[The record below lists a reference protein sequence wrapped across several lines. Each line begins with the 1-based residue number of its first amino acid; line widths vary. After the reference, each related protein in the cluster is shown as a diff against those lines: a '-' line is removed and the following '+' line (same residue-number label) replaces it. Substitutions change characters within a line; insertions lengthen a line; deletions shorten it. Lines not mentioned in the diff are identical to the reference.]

1 MLHITKEHLERFEQI
16 KRLFYSKTKVP
27 VENNWRSR
35 TNNEIW
41 LEIVAQVVV
50 VGKSEPWDRLKEND
64 ELRNKI
70 AYENLGQIQSQEEL
84 RSIINHVLLEV
95 GARYA
100 SSDVSKSVKAKALA
114 YNLNMLKRFEQGPK
128 GFMMR
133 LAEMKGLD
141 NDKIRIRYVMACFM
155 YIKNK
160 GARDLLMEL
169 GLVRNAIALDAR
181 IQAIFQKIGIQ
192 MPEIS
197 GDFRLYEE
205 IENDILTKICKSL
218 GLLGVEF
225 DRMLY
230 QNKKEIMGM
239 NSWR

>member
-1 MLHITKEHLERFEQI
+1 MLHVIKEHLERFEQI

-35 TNNEIW
+35 TSNEIW

-50 VGKSEPWDRLKEND
+50 VGRSEPWERLKENT
-64 ELRNKI
+64 ELIKKI
-70 AYENLGQIQSQEEL
+70 SYENLVQIQDQDKL
-84 RSIINHVLLEV
+84 RSAINNVLLKI

-100 SSDVSKSVKAKALA
+100 SSDISKSVKAKALA
-114 YNLNMLKRFEQGPK
+114 HNLNMLKRLEEGPK
-128 GFMMR
+128 GFMKR
-133 LAEMKGLD
+133 LVEFKGSD
-141 NDKIRIRYVMACFM
+141 GDRAKIGCVMNSFM

-169 GLVRNAIALDAR
+169 GVVRNAIALDAR
-181 IQAIFQKIGIQ
+181 IQAIFQKVGIQ
-192 MPEIS
+192 MPENFGGNSKI
-197 GDFRLYEE
+197 YEE
-205 IENDILTKICKSL
+205 IENDILNKICTRL

-230 QNKKEIMGM
+230 QNYEEIVKMAF
-239 NSWR
+239 

>member
-1 MLHITKEHLERFEQI
+1 MLQIAKEHLEKFEEI
-16 KRLFYSKTKVP
+16 KRLFHSKTKVP

-50 VGKSEPWDRLKEND
+50 VGRSEPWEKLKDDD
-64 ELRNKI
+64 ELLRQI
-70 AYENLGQIQSQEEL
+70 SYEKLVQIQDQGKL
-84 RSIINHVLLEV
+84 VNAINNVLLKI

-100 SSDVSKSVKAKALA
+100 SSDISKSVKAKALA
-114 YNLNMLKRFEQGPK
+114 HNLNKLKSFEEGPK
-128 GFMMR
+128 GFMKQ
-133 LAEMKGLD
+133 LADIKGPD
-141 NDKIRIRYVMACFM
+141 GDRAKIQRVMNNFM

-169 GLVRNAIALDAR
+169 GVVRNAIALDAR
-181 IQAIFQKIGIQ
+181 IQAIFQKVGVQ
-192 MPEIS
+192 MPNNFS
-197 GDFRLYEE
+197 GNSKIYEE
-205 IENDILTKICKSL
+205 IENDILNKICAPL

-230 QNKKEIMGM
+230 QNYVEIMKI
-239 NSWR
+239 NY

>member
-1 MLHITKEHLERFEQI
+1 MLHITKEHLEKFDQI

-27 VENNWRSR
+27 VKNNWRSR
-35 TNNEIW
+35 TSNEIW

-50 VGKSEPWDRLKEND
+50 VGKSEPWDRLKDSD

-70 AYENLGQIQSQEEL
+70 AYENLVQIQSQEEL
-84 RSIINHVLLEV
+84 RSAINRVLLEV
-95 GARYA
+95 GARYV

-114 YNLNMLKRFEQGPK
+114 YNLSVLKRFEEGPK

-133 LAEMKGLD
+133 LAEMNGPEG
-141 NDKIRIRYVMACFM
+141 DKVKIRYVMHCFM

-192 MPEIS
+192 MPEVS
-197 GDFRLYEE
+197 GNFRLYEE
-205 IENDILTKICKSL
+205 IEDDILTKICKPL
-218 GLLGVEF
+218 CLFGVEF

-230 QNKKEIMGM
+230 QNKKEIMKM
-239 NSWR
+239 NY

>member
-1 MLHITKEHLERFEQI
+1 MLYITGEHLERFKQI
-16 KRLFYSKTKVP
+16 KELFYSKTKVP
-27 VENNWRSR
+27 LKNNWRSR

-50 VGKSEPWDRLKEND
+50 VGRSEPWDRLKEND

-70 AYENLGQIQSQEEL
+70 AYENLVQIKSREEL

-95 GARYA
+95 GARYV
-100 SSDVSKSVKAKALA
+100 SSDVSKSMKAKALA
-114 YNLNMLKRFEQGPK
+114 HNLNVLKGFQQGPK
-128 GFMMR
+128 GFMLR
-133 LAEMKGLD
+133 LAEMKGPD
-141 NDKIRIRYVMACFM
+141 NDKIRIRYVMDCFM

-169 GLVRNAIALDAR
+169 GLVKNAVALDAR

-192 MPEIS
+192 MPKIS
-197 GDFRLYEE
+197 SDLKLYEE
-205 IENDILTKICKSL
+205 IENEVLTKICKPL
-218 GLLGVEF
+218 GLLGIEF

-230 QNKKEIMGM
+230 QNKKEIMKM
-239 NSWR
+239 IF